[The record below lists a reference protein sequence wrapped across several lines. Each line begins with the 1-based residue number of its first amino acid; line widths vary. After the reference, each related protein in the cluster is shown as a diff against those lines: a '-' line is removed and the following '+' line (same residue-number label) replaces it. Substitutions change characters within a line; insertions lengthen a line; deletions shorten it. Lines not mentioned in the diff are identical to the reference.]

1 MRKYAIAAAFT
12 LALATPALA
21 AQYYV
26 ALDAG
31 PSSARSWRRSPT
43 APQ

>member
-1 MRKYAIAAAFT
+1 MRKYAIAAALS

-26 ALDAG
+26 ALD
-31 PSSARSWRRSPT
+31 SSTKQCQSWRRSPT